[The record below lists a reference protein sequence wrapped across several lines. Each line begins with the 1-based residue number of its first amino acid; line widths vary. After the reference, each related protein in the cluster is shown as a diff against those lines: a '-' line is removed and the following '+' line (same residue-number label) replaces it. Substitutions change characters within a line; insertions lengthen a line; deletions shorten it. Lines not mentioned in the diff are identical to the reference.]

1 MKKTFLYM
9 ASVAVV
15 ASLLSS
21 CGNDNRLAKDIEGTW
36 QANPAAVAT
45 SSPGIMTMT
54 DTWTF
59 TGEDSNATGGT
70 LLIASLAS
78 VEWPLA
84 EGSDTIAPQANA
96 YAVSVSASVNINATW
111 NLDPKD
117 PDDEILVSIDPKS
130 IVVSIDPAGVAMS
143 TSGSP
148 APLDSIPPYIYGAVK
163 AELTKAV
170 QARFFPVNKLE
181 DVEINGNKLKFEVP
195 SGKEKA
201 DDVKVNL
208 TRQTGSAE

>member
-9 ASVAVV
+9 ASIAVA

-21 CGNDNRLAKDIEGTW
+21 CGNNNRLAKDIEGTW

-59 TGEDSNATGGT
+59 TGEDPNATGGT

-84 EGSDTIAPQANA
+84 EGSDTIAPQGNA

-111 NLDPKD
+111 NLDSKD

-130 IVVSIDPAGVAMS
+130 IVVNIDPAGVAMS

-170 QARFFPVNKLE
+170 QARFFPVIKLE

-201 DDVKVNL
+201 DDVKVYL

>member
-59 TGEDSNATGGT
+59 TGEDSNATGGQ
-70 LLIASLAS
+70 LLIASLA
-78 VEWPLA
+78 
-84 EGSDTIAPQANA
+84 
-96 YAVSVSASVNINATW
+96 
-111 NLDPKD
+111 
-117 PDDEILVSIDPKS
+117 
-130 IVVSIDPAGVAMS
+130 
-143 TSGSP
+143 
-148 APLDSIPPYIYGAVK
+148 
-163 AELTKAV
+163 
-170 QARFFPVNKLE
+170 
-181 DVEINGNKLKFEVP
+181 
-195 SGKEKA
+195 
-201 DDVKVNL
+201 
-208 TRQTGSAE
+208 